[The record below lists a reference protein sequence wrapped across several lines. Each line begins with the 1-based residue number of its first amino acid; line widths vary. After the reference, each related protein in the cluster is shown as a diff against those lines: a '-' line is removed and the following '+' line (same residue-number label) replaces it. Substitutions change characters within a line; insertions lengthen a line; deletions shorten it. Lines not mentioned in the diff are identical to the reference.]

1 MIIERIVDIFALKVI
16 DENNQFESFEWET
29 YFETR

>member
-1 MIIERIVDIFALKVI
+1 MIIERIVDIFAFKVI
-16 DENNQFESFEWET
+16 DENNQFKSFEWKT